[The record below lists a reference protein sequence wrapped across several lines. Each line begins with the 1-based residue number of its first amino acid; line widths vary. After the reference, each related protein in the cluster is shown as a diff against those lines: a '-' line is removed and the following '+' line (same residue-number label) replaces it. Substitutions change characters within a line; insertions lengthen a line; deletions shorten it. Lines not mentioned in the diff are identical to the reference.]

1 MDNKYSLTFPQHN
14 IWLVNSM
21 YNSSKFNFI
30 VGVININKDLNVEYC
45 KSAINNMFKNNDAMR
60 ISIVVDGGIPYQ
72 VINEYHYREVE
83 CVDLTFL
90 SKDEVEK
97 YINEYKEKEIDILK
111 DNLVEFKILKYKDG
125 RGAVLLKMHHIVSD
139 AWSFSK
145 IIEQFLKNYE
155 ELQDNKEIIDT
166 DYPSYTS
173 YINSCLEYKESDKY
187 LKDESFWQEYLNG
200 YTQNIGIKDKT
211 KNITNISSR
220 YNIKLEKNLN
230 DEIMSYCKEN
240 KISPYVMFLTAL
252 ATYIYRIKE
261 KDDFVIGTPSLN
273 RSNFKE
279 KQTIGMFVSTLP
291 LRIKIK
297 EGISFLELAK
307 SISSNTMSLFRHQKY
322 PYIDILKDVRSTN
335 NINEKLYSIT
345 LSYQNARATYS
356 DKEKYD
362 TKWYKNDYQIED
374 LQIHI
379 LDMDSTGIL
388 EINYDY
394 LSELFDEKEI
404 MLLHSRLISVI
415 KNAILDKNV
424 DVESIDIISKEEK
437 SMLESFNNT
446 FDPVDFDKSVID
458 IFQETAL
465 KFASKEALVF
475 EGKSLSYKELNEK
488 ANSVAHYLVNEKKIK
503 EGDIVGIKIRR
514 SIDLIIA
521 ILAVSKTRAAY
532 LPIDPTF
539 PEDRINYIINDS
551 KAKIVLDD
559 ISDVNYTKKEDLK
572 IPFSEQ
578 SPFYVLYTSGST
590 GNPKGVVITNKN
602 ITNFVHGINKEINVR
617 QEDNVLSITTVSFDI
632 FELELWVPLLNGAKI
647 VLANDKEKLNPYLLN
662 KLCKKNNV
670 NIMQTTTSIYSSLIY
685 DKNNQDMFCN
695 MTKILIG
702 GEKVTS
708 NVIKK
713 LKQITTAKIFN
724 VYGPTETTIWSS
736 VGAIDDANDINVGKP
751 ISNTK
756 MHILDKKRRELPIGI
771 PGELH
776 ISGEGV
782 AKGYLNNEELTNK
795 AFFSDNLNRYYA
807 TGDLAYIDF
816 NLKLKILDRIDLQVK
831 INGRRI
837 EIEEIEKVIYNTGLV
852 KNVVVILKN
861 NKLVCVYRGKIDDIE
876 KLKNEISKV
885 LPYYMIPNS
894 FYELE
899 TFPMTENKKVDRK
912 RIKMLDFD
920 VENKVITLPQSEIQI
935 YLSKKISSYLKL
947 NKDIDINENLYEL
960 GIDSLN
966 IMKLVNDI
974 NDDYGVI
981 ILSNEI
987 LTNPC
992 IRTIEKTML
1001 NSMDNCANNLT
1012 DKLRTQSKVKEVL
1025 LTSTQKSIHTES
1037 LKDKNSLLYNLPFE
1051 ITIDEKI
1058 DLERLKESI
1067 KVSVNNHEIL
1077 FSKIVEKGNEIYYV
1091 IKKDN
1096 NFEPYFE
1103 IVDIKKY
1110 EIIKKEFVKP
1120 FNFHTGPLF
1129 RIKMY
1134 QVENE
1139 IKLLFDFSH
1148 LIVDGYSVNILLND
1162 ISDCY
1167 NKGSIRKE
1175 KLSFDKCINLRSV
1188 YEEDK
1193 AFFFNRFGIDKESDI
1208 KIENTRLK
1216 KEKSTNNKKG
1226 SKVFFEFDKTKVE
1239 EYCKKNNITI
1249 NNLVFGIFNIVL
1261 SYITKKSD
1269 VVIGLTSI
1277 GRNLNFDSNTIGMFA
1292 NVVPF
1297 RVNVNKN
1304 LQFNEFLNYLKEE
1317 MVEYVRHQNYNY
1329 FEFLKDIN
1337 DIYRV
1342 PNFIHIIYSFQSD
1355 KMPRL
1360 KIKNTSYKIKELP
1373 TYTSKYDFTYEVCV
1387 NENTLSYNIEYNFGH
1402 SKDTVSKLLNMLY
1415 QVTKYVISS
1424 NTNDIND
1431 IMNFM
1436 TDKLFL
1442 YELNSNTTNEII
1454 LQQEISDENYKYID
1468 EKETE
1473 ILNVYKEILGSDK
1486 ITTTDDFFENG
1497 GDSLLA
1503 MNLISKLNNIGISVT
1518 YSDLFKYKTVEDLY
1532 KHIFYYE
1539 NKYFIDKNVSNY
1551 DYTRIEELLKIKKD
1565 VNNLVKKDIK
1575 NVLLIGPTGFLGM
1588 HILNK
1593 LYEKNVKKIYCVIR
1607 QKDGISAEKRFY
1619 DLLEFYFGKDKVN
1632 AILERVVLVKADV
1645 TISNS
1650 IENAMSLYEL
1660 KEIDLVINCAAR
1672 VKHYGEEI
1680 KFMAINVDAV
1690 SNLINLCISNNIKL
1704 AHISTLSVSGDF
1716 IGGGQKIPNVDH
1728 IDFDESSFYI
1738 NQNLDNIYAY
1748 TKFIS
1753 EKMIYDAIINKG
1765 LDATVFRVGNLTGR
1779 YSDGK
1784 FQKNIADN
1792 AFVNRIGTLLS
1803 LKVIPESSLDL
1814 HIEMTPVDYAAKAI
1828 LDICYTQ
1835 TKNTVYHIFND
1846 NYIPMEEML
1855 SLLKK
1860 INLDIDVV
1868 NEEKIKDIISSN
1880 LKENPN
1886 LVNGI
1891 IMDINDENSISYHTN
1906 IIPKSDFTKEVLK
1919 KIGFTWPKIDNE
1931 YFYNFLEYLK
1941 KYGKFS

>member
-90 SKDEVEK
+90 SKDEAEK

-220 YNIKLEKNLN
+220 YNIKLEKKLN

-291 LRIKIK
+291 LRIKIE
-297 EGISFLELAK
+297 EGISFLKFAK
-307 SISSNTMSLFRHQKY
+307 SISSNTMLLFRHQKY
-322 PYIDILKDVRSTN
+322 PYIDILKVIRSNN

-356 DKEKYD
+356 DNQKYD

-404 MLLHSRLISVI
+404 IFLHSRLISI
-415 KNAILDKNV
+415 MKNAILDKNI
-424 DVESIDIISKEEK
+424 DIESIDIVSKEEK
-437 SMLESFNNT
+437 KMLESFNNT
-446 FDPVDFDKSVID
+446 SESFDFDKSVID
-458 IFQETAL
+458 IFEESAQ
-465 KFASKEALVF
+465 KYGSKDALVF
-475 EGKSLSYKELNEK
+475 EGKSLSYKEINER
-488 ANSVAHYLVNEKKIK
+488 ANSVAYYLVNEKEIK

-514 SIDLIIA
+514 SIDLIVA
-521 ILAVSKTRAAY
+521 ILAVAKTRAAY

-539 PEDRINYIINDS
+539 PEERINYIVNNS
-551 KAKIVLDD
+551 KAKIVLENLA
-559 ISDVNYTKKEDLK
+559 DVDYTKKDNLK
-572 IPFSEQ
+572 IQFNEESA
-578 SPFYVLYTSGST
+578 FYVLYTSGST

-602 ITNFVHGINKEINVR
+602 ITNFVHGINKEINVK
-617 QEDNVLSITTVSFDI
+617 EDDAVLSITTVSFDI
-632 FELELWVPLLNGAKI
+632 FELELWLTLLNGAKI

-662 KLCKKNNV
+662 ILCKKNKVNV
-670 NIMQTTTSIYSSLIY
+670 VQTTTSVYSSLVY
-685 DKNNQDMFCN
+685 DENNKDMFSN

-708 NVIKK
+708 NVVKK

-736 VGAIDDANDINVGKP
+736 VGVIDNINDINVGTP

-756 MHILDKKRRELPIGI
+756 MHIFDKKRRKLPIGV
-771 PGELH
+771 PGELY

-795 AFFSDNLNRYYA
+795 VFFEDNLNRYYA
-807 TGDLAYIDF
+807 TGDLAYIDY

-837 EIEEIEKVIYNTGLV
+837 EIEEIEEVIYNTGFV

-861 NKLVCVYRGKIDDIE
+861 NKLVCLYRGKIDNIE
-876 KLKNEISKV
+876 KLKSEISKV
-885 LPYYMIPNS
+885 LPYYMMPSN

-912 RIKMLDFD
+912 RVKMLDFD
-920 VENKVITLPQSEIQI
+920 VESKVITLPQSDIQI
-935 YLSKKISSYLKL
+935 YLSNKISSYLKQ

-960 GIDSLN
+960 GIDSLS
-966 IMKLVNDI
+966 IMRLVNDI
-974 NDDYGVI
+974 NDDYGVTL
-981 ILSNEI
+981 LSNEI
-987 LTNPC
+987 IKNPC
-992 IRTIEKTML
+992 ISEIEKIML
-1001 NSMDNCANNLT
+1001 NSMENSVNNLIIT
-1012 DKLRTQSKVKEVL
+1012 VETENKEKEFVL
-1025 LTSTQKSIHTES
+1025 TNIQKSIYTES
-1037 LKDKNSLLYNLPFE
+1037 LKNKNSLLYNLPFE
-1051 ITIDEKI
+1051 ITINEKI

-1067 KVSVNNHEIL
+1067 KVSVNTHEIL
-1077 FSKIVEKGNEIYYV
+1077 FSKIVEKKYEIYYV
-1091 IKKDN
+1091 INKDN
-1096 NFEPYFE
+1096 NYEPYFE
-1103 IVDIKKY
+1103 IVDLPEYESIKKG
-1110 EIIKKEFVKP
+1110 FVKP

-1129 RIKMY
+1129 RINIY

-1139 IKLLFDFSH
+1139 IKILFDFSH

-1167 NKGSIRKE
+1167 NKGTIRKE
-1175 KLSFDKCINLRSV
+1175 KLSFNKCISLRSV
-1188 YEEDK
+1188 HEEDRD
-1193 AFFFNRFGIDKESDI
+1193 FFFNRFEIDKKRDI
-1208 KIENTRLK
+1208 KILNTRLK
-1216 KEKSTNNKKG
+1216 KDKSTNNKKG
-1226 SKVFFEFDKTKVE
+1226 SKLFFEFDKTKVE
-1239 EYCKKNNITI
+1239 EYCKKNSITI

-1261 SYITKKSD
+1261 SCITKKSD
-1269 VVIGLTSI
+1269 LVLGVTSI
-1277 GRNLNFDSNTIGMFA
+1277 GRNLNYDSNTIGMFA

-1297 RVNVNKN
+1297 RANINSN
-1304 LQFNEFLNYLKEE
+1304 LQFNEFLNYLNGE
-1317 MVEYVRHQNYNY
+1317 MIEYVKHQNYNY
-1329 FEFLKDIN
+1329 FEFLKDLNVIS
-1337 DIYRV
+1337 RV

-1355 KMPRL
+1355 KTPRL
-1360 KIKNTSYKIKELP
+1360 NIKNTNYKITELP
-1373 TYTSKYDFTYEVCV
+1373 TYTSKYDLTFEVCV
-1387 NENTLSYNIEYNFGH
+1387 NGNTLNYNIEYSFGYL
-1402 SKDTVSKLLNMLY
+1402 KDTVSKLLNVLY
-1415 QVTKYVISS
+1415 QVTKYIVSS
-1424 NTNDIND
+1424 NVNNIRDI
-1431 IMNFM
+1431 INFM
-1436 TDKLFL
+1436 NDKLFL
-1442 YELNSNTTNEII
+1442 YELNNNTTNEII
-1454 LQQEISDENYKYID
+1454 SQQEISDENYKYID

-1473 ILNVYKEILGSDK
+1473 ILDVYKEILGSDK
-1486 ITTTDDFFENG
+1486 LTTTDDFFENG

-1503 MNLISKLNNIGISVT
+1503 MNLISKLNNVGVNVT

-1532 KHIFYYE
+1532 KHIYYYE
-1539 NKYFIDKNVSNY
+1539 NKYFIDKNISNY
-1551 DYTRIEELLKIKKD
+1551 DYTGIEELLKIKKD
-1565 VNNLVKKDIK
+1565 VNILVKKDIK
-1575 NVLLIGPTGFLGM
+1575 NILLIGPTGFLGM
-1588 HILNK
+1588 HILNE
-1593 LYEKNVKKIYCVIR
+1593 LYEKSVNKIYCVVR

-1619 DLLEFYFGKDKVN
+1619 DLLEFYFGEDKLN
-1632 AILERVVLVKADV
+1632 AILEKVVLVKADV
-1645 TISNS
+1645 TISKS
-1650 IENAMSLYEL
+1650 IENAMPLDEL

-1690 SNLINLCISNNIKL
+1690 SNLINLCINNNIKL

-1716 IGGGQKIPNVDH
+1716 IGGGQTIPNVDH
-1728 IDFDESSFYI
+1728 IDFNESSFYI

-1748 TKFIS
+1748 TKFIA

-1784 FQKNIADN
+1784 FQQNIADN
-1792 AFVNRIGTLLS
+1792 AFVNRIFTLLR
-1803 LKVIPESSLDL
+1803 LKVMPESILDL
-1814 HIEMTPVDYAAKAI
+1814 HIEMTPVDCAAKAI
-1828 LDICYTQ
+1828 LDICYTS
-1835 TKNTVYHIFND
+1835 NNNVVYHIFNH
-1846 NYIPMEEML
+1846 NSIPILKML
-1855 SLLKK
+1855 DMLRKVH
-1860 INLDIDVV
+1860 LDVEVV
-1868 NEEKIKDIISSN
+1868 KEEKIKDIISSN
-1880 LKENPN
+1880 LKETPN

>member
-1 MDNKYSLTFPQHN
+1 MENKYSLTFPQHN

-30 VGVININKDLNVEYC
+30 VGSININNDINVEYC
-45 KSAINNMFKNNDAMR
+45 KSAINSIFKNNDAMR
-60 ISIVVDGGIPYQ
+60 ISIGVEGDTPYQ
-72 VINEYHYREVE
+72 IINKYEYKDVESIDMTLLSNNEVE
-83 CVDLTFL
+83 
-90 SKDEVEK
+90 E
-97 YINEYKEKEIDILK
+97 YINEYKEKEIDILRDK
-111 DNLVEFKILKYKDG
+111 LVEFKILIYKNG

-145 IIEQFLKNYE
+145 IIEQFVKNYE
-155 ELQDNKEIIDT
+155 ALQEKNEVIDT
-166 DYPSYTS
+166 EYPSYTS
-173 YINSCLEYKESDKY
+173 YINSDLEYNESEKY
-187 LKDESFWQEYLNG
+187 LKDEKFWKEYLNG
-200 YTQNIGIKDKT
+200 YCENVSLKNKT

-220 YNIKLEKNLN
+220 YNIKLSKELN
-230 DEIMSYCKEN
+230 DGILAYCKEN
-240 KISPYVMFLTAL
+240 RISPYVMFLTSL
-252 ATYIYRIKE
+252 ATYIYRIRE

-291 LRIKIK
+291 LRIKIE

-322 PYIDILKDVRSTN
+322 PYIDILKDIRN
-335 NINEKLYSIT
+335 NSSINENLYSIT
-345 LSYQNARATYS
+345 LSYQNARATYN
-356 DKEKYD
+356 DNTQYD

-379 LDMDSTGIL
+379 LDMDNTGIL

-404 MLLHSRLISVI
+404 VFLHSRIISVI

-424 DVESIDIISKEEK
+424 DIESIDIISIEEK
-437 SMLESFNNT
+437 RVLESFNNT
-446 FDPVDFDKSVID
+446 FEFVDFNKSVID
-458 IFQETAL
+458 IFEENA
-465 KFASKEALVF
+465 KKYGSKEALVF
-475 EGKSLSYKELNEK
+475 EGKSLSYKELNQR
-488 ANSVAHYLVNEKKIK
+488 ANSFAHYLINEKAVK

-514 SIDLIIA
+514 GMDMIIA

-539 PEDRINYIINDS
+539 PEERINYIINDS

-559 ISDVNYTKKEDLK
+559 ISDVNYINKDDLK
-572 IPFSEQ
+572 IPFNEE

-590 GNPKGVVITNKN
+590 GNPKGVVVTNKN
-602 ITNFVHGINKEINVR
+602 ITNFVHGINKKIDVE
-617 QEDNVLSITTVSFDI
+617 EKDNVLSITTVSFDI
-632 FELELWVPLLNGAKI
+632 FELEMWLSLLNGAKI
-647 VLANDKEKLNPYLLN
+647 VLASDKEKLNPYLLN
-662 KLCKKNNV
+662 KLCKKNKV
-670 NIMQTTTSIYSSLIY
+670 NIMQTTTSVYSSLIY
-685 DKNNQDMFCN
+685 DKNNQDMFFDMN
-695 MTKILIG
+695 KILIG

-708 NVIKK
+708 NVVEK
-713 LKQITTAKIFN
+713 LKQISNAKIFN

-736 VGAIDDANDINVGKP
+736 VGVIDDVNDINVGEP

-771 PGELH
+771 PGELY
-776 ISGEGV
+776 ISGNGV
-782 AKGYLNNEELTNK
+782 CKGYLNNPELTNK
-795 AFFSDNLNRYYA
+795 AFINDNFNRYYA
-807 TGDLAYIDF
+807 TGDLAYIDYSF
-816 NLKLKILDRIDLQVK
+816 KLKILDRIDLQVK

-876 KLKNEISKV
+876 KLKHEISKV
-885 LPYYMIPNS
+885 LPYYMIPS
-894 FYELE
+894 CFFELE

-912 RIKMLDFD
+912 RIKMLDFG
-920 VENKVITLPQSEIQI
+920 VANKIITLPQSEIQI
-935 YLSKKISSYLKL
+935 YLNKKISSYLKL
-947 NKDIDINENLYEL
+947 NKDIDINENLYEI
-960 GIDSLN
+960 GMDSLN
-966 IMKLVNDI
+966 IMRLVNDI
-974 NDDYGVI
+974 NEDYGVI

-987 LTNPC
+987 LKNPC
-992 IRTIEKTML
+992 IKRIENIML
-1001 NSMDNCANNLT
+1001 HSMGNSLNNLT
-1012 DKLRTQSKVKEVL
+1012 TKKLTEKNQKKLR
-1025 LTSTQKSIHTES
+1025 LTNMQKSIYTES

-1051 ITIDEKI
+1051 ISIDDKI
-1058 DLERLKESI
+1058 DVERLKESI
-1067 KVSVNNHEIL
+1067 KVSVNNHTIL
-1077 FSKIVEKGNEIYYV
+1077 FSNIVEVNNEIYYV
-1091 IKKDN
+1091 INKNDN
-1096 NFEPYFE
+1096 YEPFFK
-1103 IVDIKKY
+1103 IVDMAEY

-1129 RIKMY
+1129 RIKIY
-1134 QVENE
+1134 QVENQ

-1148 LIVDGYSVNILLND
+1148 LIVDGYSVNILLSD

-1175 KLSFDKCINLRSV
+1175 KLSFDKCVKLRSLND
-1188 YEEDK
+1188 EDK
-1193 AFFFNRFGIDKESDI
+1193 VFFFDRFGISKENDI
-1208 KIENTRLK
+1208 KIEKTKLK
-1216 KEKSTNNKKG
+1216 KDKSTNNKKG
-1226 SKVFFEFDKTKVE
+1226 SKVFFEFDKTKIE

-1261 SYITKKSD
+1261 SYITKKTD
-1269 VVIGLTSI
+1269 VIIGLTCI
-1277 GRNLNFDSNTIGMFA
+1277 GRNLNFDFNTIGMFA

-1297 RVNVNKN
+1297 RINVNKN
-1304 LQFNEFLNYLKEE
+1304 LQFNEFLNYLNDE
-1317 MVEYVRHQNYNY
+1317 MIEYVRHQNYNY

-1337 DIYRV
+1337 AISRV

-1360 KIKNTSYKIKELP
+1360 NIKNTSYEITELP

-1387 NENTLSYNIEYNFGH
+1387 NNNTLSYNIEH
-1402 SKDTVSKLLNMLY
+1402 SFAYSKNTVYKLLNMLY

-1424 NTNDIND
+1424 NTNNIND

-1436 TDKLFL
+1436 MDKLFL
-1442 YELNSNTTNEII
+1442 YELNNNRTNEII
-1454 LQQEISDENYKYID
+1454 PQQEFIDKKYEYID
-1468 EKETE
+1468 EKEAE

-1503 MNLISKLNNIGISVT
+1503 MNLISKLNNIGINVT
-1518 YSDLFKYKTVEDLY
+1518 YSDIFRYKTVADLY
-1532 KHIFYYE
+1532 KHIYYYE

-1551 DYTRIEELLKIKKD
+1551 DYTGIEELLKIKKD
-1565 VNNLVKKDIK
+1565 VDSSVKKDIK
-1575 NVLLIGPTGFLGM
+1575 NILLIGPTGFLGM
-1588 HILNK
+1588 HILNE
-1593 LYEKNVKKIYCVIR
+1593 LCEKNVKKIYCVIR

-1632 AILERVVLVKADV
+1632 AILEKVVLVKADV

-1650 IENAMSLYEL
+1650 IENAMFLDEL

-1690 SNLINLCISNNIKL
+1690 SNLINLCINNNIKL

-1728 IDFDESSFYI
+1728 VDFDESSFYI

-1868 NEEKIKDIISSN
+1868 NEEKIKEIISSN